1 MQRRVQSGKLRQC
14 TFRRAFEKRY
24 LRLRIR
30 INAFSGVS
38 CCARCRTCAEAGSC
52 CRSGRFGTLRSDCQA
67 RGNNRA
73 FKPAVTLNPAARVR
87 ITLDRNPDPH
97 KKLQL
102 SQPNQTLDR
111 FWDLPQRDLLELLEA
126 TPAGLTSAE
135 AKQRLHLHGPNSLA
149 GESRFAP
156 LMAFVRFF
164 ANPLVLVLLM
174 ASAITIVLGDLAGG
188 SIIIIITMSI
198 RTCCTSPNDGK
209 SGSFASL

>member
-67 RGNNRA
+67 RG
-73 FKPAVTLNPAARVR
+73 K
-87 ITLDRNPDPH
+87 
-97 KKLQL
+97 L
-102 SQPNQTLDR
+102 SQPDQTLDR

-126 TPAGLTSAE
+126 TAVGLTSAE

-149 GESRFAP
+149 RESRFAP
-156 LMAFVRFF
+156 LIAFLRFF
-164 ANPLVLVLLM
+164 ANPL
-174 ASAITIVLGDLAGG
+174 S
-188 SIIIIITMSI
+188 
-198 RTCCTSPNDGK
+198 
-209 SGSFASL
+209 SFF